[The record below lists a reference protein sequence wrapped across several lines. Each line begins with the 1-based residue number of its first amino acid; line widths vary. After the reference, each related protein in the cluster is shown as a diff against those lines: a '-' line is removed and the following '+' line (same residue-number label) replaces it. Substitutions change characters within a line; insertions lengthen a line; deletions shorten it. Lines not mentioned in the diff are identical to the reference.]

1 MIRSELQTVLDDI
14 KLFEGHVENS
24 RKEVEYYE
32 SVVDLLKEEKLKV
45 ERDIIAEAERI
56 SLETV
61 IGKLPQEKY
70 IGKVLIGEDEAY
82 ALLSALLAW
91 KHKTNNY
98 AVMVLEE
105 REDCLVVGFG
115 EDEYVTL
122 SKTTW

>member
-56 SLETV
+56 SL
-61 IGKLPQEKY
+61 
-70 IGKVLIGEDEAY
+70 
-82 ALLSALLAW
+82 
-91 KHKTNNY
+91 
-98 AVMVLEE
+98 
-105 REDCLVVGFG
+105 
-115 EDEYVTL
+115 
-122 SKTTW
+122 